1 MKKITFID
9 TEVAV
14 EDKKAYDYGAIN
26 EIYEKIH
33 TGKASKFNEFISDS
47 EYLCGHNIVN
57 HDSQYIEVSSSVQL
71 IDTLYLSPLM
81 FPNKPYHKLLK
92 DDKLQSD
99 ELNNPLNDAEKA
111 MNLFYDEVN
120 AFRELDDKLKLIY
133 YLLLKDSRY
142 FSGFFSYV
150 DYSEN
155 DDIETSIL
163 SYFADKLCVN
173 APLCRYIKE
182 SPIELAYCLA
192 LISATEQ
199 YSLIPRWVIMNYP
212 KVDRIIKELRS
223 TSCGCCD
230 YCK

>member
-14 EDKKAYDYGAIN
+14 KDKKAYDYGAIN
-26 EIYEKIH
+26 EIHEKIH
-33 TGKASKFNEFISDS
+33 TGKASEFNEFISDS

-57 HDSQYIEVSSSVQL
+57 HDSQYIEVSSFVQL

-133 YLLLKDSRY
+133 YLLL
-142 FSGFFSYV
+142 
-150 DYSEN
+150 
-155 DDIETSIL
+155 
-163 SYFADKLCVN
+163 
-173 APLCRYIKE
+173 
-182 SPIELAYCLA
+182 
-192 LISATEQ
+192 
-199 YSLIPRWVIMNYP
+199 
-212 KVDRIIKELRS
+212 
-223 TSCGCCD
+223 
-230 YCK
+230 